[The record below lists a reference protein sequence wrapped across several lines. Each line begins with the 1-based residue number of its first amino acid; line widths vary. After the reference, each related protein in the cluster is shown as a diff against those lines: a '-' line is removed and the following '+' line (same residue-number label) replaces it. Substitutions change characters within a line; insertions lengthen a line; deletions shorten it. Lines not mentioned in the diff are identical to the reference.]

1 MKIERVWQISERGRK
16 QANFSAGILKF
27 LGGSG
32 LGGFVQQGV
41 RGLIFLP
48 SMSLNNFLIERT
60 ASMYFIK
67 YLRIKVTNLIAK

>member
-41 RGLIFLP
+41 VYT
-48 SMSLNNFLIERT
+48 T
-60 ASMYFIK
+60 ADYETMDVVQDVGV
-67 YLRIKVTNLIAK
+67 RIVLS